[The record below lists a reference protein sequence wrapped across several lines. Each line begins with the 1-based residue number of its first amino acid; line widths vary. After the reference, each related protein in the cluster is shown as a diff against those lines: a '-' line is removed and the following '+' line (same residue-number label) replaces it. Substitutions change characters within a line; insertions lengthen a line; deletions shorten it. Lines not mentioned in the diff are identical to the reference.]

1 MTVVDAASRIM
12 TAPWL
17 RALALPPPSSP
28 AAQPDP
34 LVVLPSLS
42 AILLQSAA
50 TFISLSPPESPP
62 DMRLSAAGKASDA
75 FTPVFEG
82 VASVVFKKHSGK
94 VVRETTGFRIT
105 RKSGET
111 RIELV
116 ARPTA
121 IPVPAVPE
129 PDVKASQA
137 PDPAANLSFNL
148 SLTDEQ
154 RQQRAQVVLPYLQAQ
169 QIQTPNEVVVHPS
182 TRAGAFGSS
191 SAGVAATTTTT
202 TSASASTTTTGG
214 GGGGLI
220 HYQPDDADDFDDEDP
235 DDDLDI

>member
-1 MTVVDAASRIM
+1 MAAT
-12 TAPWL
+12 TAQIAACLVRL
-17 RALALPPPSSP
+17 RSILEPPAGQQQQHRLLLAHHNDMPPLEPPSPWSSP
-28 AAQPDP
+28 Q
-34 LVVLPSLS
+34 PSLS

-182 TRAGAFGSS
+182 T
-191 SAGVAATTTTT
+191 
-202 TSASASTTTTGG
+202 
-214 GGGGLI
+214 
-220 HYQPDDADDFDDEDP
+220 HDFDDEDP